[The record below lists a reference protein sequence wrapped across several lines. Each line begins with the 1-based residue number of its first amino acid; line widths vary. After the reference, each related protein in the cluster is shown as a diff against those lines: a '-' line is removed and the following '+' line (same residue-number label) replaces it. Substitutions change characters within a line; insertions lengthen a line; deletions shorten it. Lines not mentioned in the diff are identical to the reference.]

1 MNSCVRARDSFL
13 QPEWSRRKYEVLERY
28 APSVVRRLAPLPLQK
43 HHRPCG
49 HGRYRMQSRMNCA
62 FSARLMWCR
71 FPGRFLQRRCPHLRG
86 LRRRSRRRYMTCAFR
101 AESSGGRRAPSPKFQ
116 PSSAVGT
123 TASTTHVD
131 RGDTVATEYV
141 PRGDDELSQA
151 RSSENSED
159 RSFDVI
165 TSLPNYPQRIE
176 CRSFGPA
183 CHAPLWLLGIVSVRI
198 AFGRFLDLAR
208 ASSRAFPHGCFL
220 VFTPGDC
227 DFRVF
232 APTDCRGIRN
242 RRKPARC
249 LPGRRVVLN
258 GDSSVPDAG
267 SVQPVFRTDYGRICR
282 HWFGKGQEGSQ
293 GQ

>member
-123 TASTTHVD
+123 TALQHTSIVGT
-131 RGDTVATEYV
+131 
-141 PRGDDELSQA
+141 
-151 RSSENSED
+151 RSLQNTFLAETMNS
-159 RSFDVI
+159 R
-165 TSLPNYPQRIE
+165 Q
-176 CRSFGPA
+176 
-183 CHAPLWLLGIVSVRI
+183 HAPQKIRRI
-198 AFGRFLDLAR
+198 ALLM
-208 ASSRAFPHGCFL
+208 
-220 VFTPGDC
+220 
-227 DFRVF
+227 
-232 APTDCRGIRN
+232 
-242 RRKPARC
+242 
-249 LPGRRVVLN
+249 
-258 GDSSVPDAG
+258 
-267 SVQPVFRTDYGRICR
+267 
-282 HWFGKGQEGSQ
+282 
-293 GQ
+293 